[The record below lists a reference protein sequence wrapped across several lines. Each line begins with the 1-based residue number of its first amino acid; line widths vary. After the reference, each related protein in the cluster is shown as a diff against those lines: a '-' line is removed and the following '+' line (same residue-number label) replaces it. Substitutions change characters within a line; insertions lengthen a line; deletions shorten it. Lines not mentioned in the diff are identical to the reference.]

1 VTVLVLTTDLLLQ
14 SQLAGAVERAEQ
26 PVHVVGSV
34 DGLVSALETGPARLV
49 ILDLSLSAIDPS
61 TLVPQLKQK
70 LPDTT
75 IAAFAPHVHRQRL
88 ADAKAAGCDVVMSR
102 GQFHAEAE
110 ALLRQAHP

>member
-1 VTVLVLTTDLLLQ
+1 MTVLVLSTDLLLQ
-14 SQLAGAVERAEQ
+14 SQLAGAAERAGQ
-26 PVHVVGSV
+26 SVHVVGSV
-34 DGLVSALETGPARLV
+34 EALLSRMNAEPAKLVV
-49 ILDLSLSAIDPS
+49 LDLSLPAIEAGE
-61 TLVPQLKQK
+61 LVRQLKDRS
-70 LPDTT
+70 PSTT